1 MSARIQYGQCRELLL
16 QLRAEGGSAD
26 DVATVIDAIGADRGW
41 WTPGRA
47 WRREYG
53 RFHLGA
59 EPLAT
64 LLYESAATGDA
75 PQELAT
81 VDVHASRPAGAAAVP
96 IGFGWAVVRRFP
108 DDDALPW
115 LPDVLALPGSPTV
128 LRYRPGKRCT
138 LRVDHADGSRT
149 FVKVF
154 DDSIDGAAMHEEA
167 SAIAAASASGS
178 LAFDVAP
185 SLGWDAALRT
195 YTQGSVAGAPAV
207 GELFT
212 MGGAPLATRMGAA
225 AATLTTSA
233 LQPGRRTGRD
243 RQMKRSAKYAKRI
256 AGAFPNLRGP
266 LDELLARLDA
276 MHAADTDDRLRPI
289 HGAPHP
295 HQWLLDGERLGLV
308 DFDGFALG
316 PPELDVATFVTEME
330 YENADRMPVAA
341 IIDGFRHGYESVAGP
356 LDDTVLRAY
365 VAHKRLAK
373 AQRNARAVR
382 DDNDE
387 RAERAVDDAL
397 AATVS

>member
-1 MSARIQYGQCRELLL
+1 MPSNVQYGQCRELLR
-16 QLRAEGGSAD
+16 QLRAAD
-26 DVATVIDAIGADRGW
+26 GAADAVATVIDEVGGDRGW
-41 WTPGRA
+41 WATGRT

-81 VDVHASRPAGAAAVP
+81 VDVFAAPPADGSAEQV
-96 IGFGWAVVRRFP
+96 GGGWAVVRRFP

-115 LPDVLALPGSPTV
+115 LPDVLSLPGSPTV

-138 LRVDHADGSRT
+138 IRVDHADGSRT

-154 DDSIDGAAMHEEA
+154 DDSVDGAAMHVEA
-167 SAIAAASASGS
+167 SAIAAASASGA

-195 YTQGSVAGAPAV
+195 YTQGSVAGVPAV

-212 MGGAPLATRMGAA
+212 IDGAPVAARMGAA

-233 LQPGRRTGRD
+233 LEPGRRTGRD

-256 AGAFPNLRGP
+256 AGAFPHLRGP
-266 LDELLARLDA
+266 LDELLGRLDA
-276 MHAADTDDRLRPI
+276 MHGADTDDRLRPI

-330 YENADRMPVAA
+330 YENTERMPVAE
-341 IIDGFRHGYESVAGP
+341 IIDAFRHGYESVAGP

-373 AQRNARAVR
+373 AQRNARSVR
-382 DDNDE
+382 DDNDV
-387 RAERAVDDAL
+387 RAARAVDDAL
-397 AATVS
+397 AATV